1 MVMAEIGMLDPTGPM
16 PLGRIHRYILLSVT
30 IFCALVGYL
39 STYLFQ
45 RISKKDNNLRQR
57 GRYLVT
63 LQGYVGTTFVVL
75 VFAYQSFKFQFP
87 CVIVYWASNI
97 GIITFILTFLARA
110 WRLITRFDRNN
121 AIYQTQFADPA
132 DLAALGT
139 FPNNNQHPSI
149 ITPAAAATNSNV
161 NLPTPLQHDT
171 NINIGEQHKV
181 FEVTRQTTE
190 EIEELKRW
198 YNRYRTVTDKQMLKL
213 AIAYEVLVIIV
224 GLYFQIKGN
233 YDLGVN
239 PIEYSCHTGIKFFM
253 IYITVVVFMFFLS
266 PFMIFQLRD
275 LNDGFGIR
283 NELVITSIVSVPCT
297 IMYFVVPGFAPRFTL
312 YFDKS
317 TFMALIF
324 IVSHVIS
331 TVIPLFKHYKAN
343 SHSCSYTSR
352 FLQRRGQRNENTAPT
367 VIGSRDISK
376 NVGGVG
382 YQGWSGPEDI
392 PLDEQRNRATLQED
406 HLIGDQVLPITTP
419 TPPQPVR
426 QNNST
431 QGRHPARQGSAVDQ
445 LTDPVRKNS
454 FGNLNMSMRNLVR
467 NQQREGAFSFGRN
480 NTLGDE
486 INSKKTDWDE
496 FVRVLED
503 RTFFKKISAFTVR
516 EFCAENTRFL
526 YEVSR
531 LEKRAIQYEHLR
543 SLAMNTEEASQQ
555 PQQRQQGGGSGVNST
570 AQRTEIISH
579 TDNTGT
585 ARQES
590 NLSDNP
596 PPRIKKIVSASS
608 MSSTVP
614 MLQRPMTSHDYDD
627 SEPSSPLGSFS
638 FSAFKRNGSSNQT
651 LPNLEEDAV
660 LESKPAVRF
669 GAIPSLD
676 AIATPTA
683 ASASFDPLPMPPT
696 LLIQFEYIYKT
707 FIVTGARLE
716 LNLSHDT
723 LQDIH
728 KKARRGEW
736 RSGMFD
742 AAIFEIQELLFR
754 DVWPKFVTSSQGL
767 NYNGR
772 SGSNLQFT
780 QARLKEVDMTSDRS
794 SARGSSGRTS
804 AYFPEQQ
811 SAGPSNSGSPIP
823 MTSSL
828 PRATPSKATIVSVGD
843 TGMEGVNGV
852 VGRSG
857 SGTST
862 RSQGRD
868 TFNEEPNQTG
878 FKTWLKNTSRRG
890 ISAVKMNSDDIE
902 EESIGIVEQSRK
914 SMGNRRSDN
923 SGFYSTSI
931 QSSLAPVNRP

>member
-1 MVMAEIGMLDPTGPM
+1 
-16 PLGRIHRYILLSVT
+16 
-30 IFCALVGYL
+30 
-39 STYLFQ
+39 
-45 RISKKDNNLRQR
+45 
-57 GRYLVT
+57 
-63 LQGYVGTTFVVL
+63 
-75 VFAYQSFKFQFP
+75 
-87 CVIVYWASNI
+87 
-97 GIITFILTFLARA
+97 
-110 WRLITRFDRNN
+110 
-121 AIYQTQFADPA
+121 
-132 DLAALGT
+132 
-139 FPNNNQHPSI
+139 
-149 ITPAAAATNSNV
+149 
-161 NLPTPLQHDT
+161 
-171 NINIGEQHKV
+171 
-181 FEVTRQTTE
+181 
-190 EIEELKRW
+190 
-198 YNRYRTVTDKQMLKL
+198 
-213 AIAYEVLVIIV
+213 
-224 GLYFQIKGN
+224 
-233 YDLGVN
+233 
-239 PIEYSCHTGIKFFM
+239 
-253 IYITVVVFMFFLS
+253 
-266 PFMIFQLRD
+266 MIFQLRD

-283 NELVITSIVSVPCT
+283 NELVITSIVSVPST
-297 IMYFVVPGFAPRFTL
+297 ILYFIVPGIAPRFSL

-317 TFMALIF
+317 TFMVIIF
-324 IVSHVIS
+324 AVSHIIS

-352 FLQRRGQRNENTAPT
+352 FLQRRGQRNENTAPS

-406 HLIGDQVLPITTP
+406 RFVGDQVLPITTP
-419 TPPQPVR
+419 IPPQPVR

-431 QGRHPARQGSAVDQ
+431 QGRHPSRQGSAVDQ

-454 FGNLNMSMRNLVR
+454 FGNLNMSMKNLVR
-467 NQQREGAFSFGRN
+467 NQQREGVFSFGRN

-486 INSKKTDWDE
+486 ISSKKTDWDE
-496 FVRVLED
+496 FLRVLED

-543 SLAMNTEEASQQ
+543 SLAMNTDEASQQ
-555 PQQRQQGGGSGVNST
+555 QQQQQQQQQRGDSGADST

-579 TDNTGT
+579 TDNTDT
-585 ARQES
+585 AQQGS
-590 NLSDNP
+590 NSSDNP
-596 PPRIKKIVSASS
+596 PPRIKKIISASS

-638 FSAFKRNGSSNQT
+638 FSVFKRNGSSNQT

-660 LESKPAVRF
+660 FESKPAVSF
-669 GAIPSLD
+669 GAMPSLD
-676 AIATPTA
+676 VITTPTA
-683 ASASFDPLPMPPT
+683 ASVSFDPLPMPPT

-728 KKARRGEW
+728 RKARRGEW

-767 NYNGR
+767 NYNGLPE
-772 SGSNLQFT
+772 SDLQST
-780 QARLKEVDMTSDRS
+780 QARLKEVDLTSDRS
-794 SARGSSGRTS
+794 SARVGGSGRTS

-828 PRATPSKATIVSVGD
+828 SRATSSKATVVSVGD
-843 TGMEGVNGV
+843 TGMEGINGV

-857 SGTST
+857 SGTSA
-862 RSQGRD
+862 RSQGHD

-890 ISAVKMNSDDIE
+890 ISAVKMNSDDVE
-902 EESIGIVEQSRK
+902 EESVGIVEQSRK

-923 SGFYSTSI
+923 SGLYSTSI
-931 QSSLAPVNRP
+931 QSSLAPVNRL